1 MTTLI
6 KQFTLIALA
15 LTLAGCDKVTVS
27 TLTALLKPAEKIHVA
42 SPEASDF
49 QVNGCNLTYKG
60 QSLIFNTSIDE
71 WVKILGP
78 YDRVTHLAN
87 DVYFWDEIGLG
98 LFSSTGKHRA
108 DELQFEFNETIA
120 FSEDNIRAT
129 HGERLRKTKR
139 EANESRSKTPFTQ
152 TLWVNGAAIKGNW
165 DMSKVNNQLY
175 AFNPKNPHYF
185 GEAYMPT
192 IFGSRFACDKEA
204 PPYFNEGEIG
214 IRVDVNPQN
223 KNEIKVLSL
232 GVTLFSEEY
241 LKDRKATPSFSS
253 RYFKNVVERVV
264 VQ

>member
-1 MTTLI
+1 MTTLT
-6 KQFTLIALA
+6 KQLIFISLA

-27 TLTALLKPAEKIHVA
+27 TVTSLLAPAEKIQVA
-42 SPEASDF
+42 SPEGSDF

-60 QSLIFNTSIDE
+60 QSLIFDASIDE

-87 DVYFWDEIGLG
+87 DVYYWDEIGIG
-98 LFSSTGKHRA
+98 LYSKTNKHTA
-108 DELQFEFNETIA
+108 QTLTFEFNETIA

-253 RYFKNVVERVV
+253 RYFESVAERVV
-264 VQ
+264 AQ

>member
-1 MTTLI
+1 M
-6 KQFTLIALA
+6 FIALA
-15 LTLAGCDKVTVS
+15 LTLAGCDKLNVS
-27 TLTALLKPAEKIHVA
+27 TVTALLAPAEKIQAA

-60 QSLIFNTSIDE
+60 QSLVFNTSIDE

-78 YDRVTHLAN
+78 YDRVSHLAN
-87 DVYFWDEIGLG
+87 DVHFWDEIGLG

-120 FSEDNIRAT
+120 FSETNIKNT
-129 HGERLRKTKR
+129 YSEDMRKTKK

-175 AFNPKNPHYF
+175 AFNQKNPHYF
-185 GEAYMPT
+185 DEAYMPT

-223 KNEIKVLSL
+223 KNEIKVLTL
-232 GVTLFSEEY
+232 RVKLFSEEY

-253 RYFKNVVERVV
+253 RYFKNVAERVV